1 MLLLVRCWLLST
13 RCWTSVAFLAIRCVM
28 YLASVSII
36 LLPLLTFFR
45 NKVLLFHTLVCTEI
59 LLLDLLLTKATI
71 CSCFL
76 FYFLVT
82 WHLWV
87 QRWHAFRLLS
97 IYWVIFLLGFF
108 VWTVLTRGHNWPLD
122 LLLNHSSLICRP
134 TNLNSSLRVEYL
146 AISYSIATFADTWLG
161 PQAGY
166 YINTLS
172 TIAFKSFWFIGLNI
186 LWLADFLICS
196 CCCEAH
202 LSKILHH
209 SSRAGGLRIKSS
221 LCSCVS
227 RCFT

>member
-1 MLLLVRCWLLST
+1 MLLLVCCRLFSA
-13 RCWTSVAFLAIRCVM
+13 RCWTSVPFLAIRCVM

-45 NKVLLFHTLVCTEI
+45 DKVLLFHSLVCTEI
-59 LLLDLLLTKATI
+59 LLLNLLLTKATI

-87 QRWHAFRLLS
+87 QRRHAIRMLS
-97 IYWVIFLLGFF
+97 IYWVIFFLRFF
-108 VWTVLTRGHNWPLD
+108 AWTVLTRGHYWFLD
-122 LLLNHSSLICRP
+122 LLLDHSSLICRP
-134 TNLNSSLRVEYL
+134 TNLNSSLRVKDL
-146 AISYSIATFADTWLG
+146 AISYPIATFADTWLG

-172 TIAFKSFWFIGLNI
+172 TVSFKSFWFIGVII
-186 LWLADFLICS
+186 LCLADLLVCS

-202 LSKILHH
+202 LCKILHH
-209 SSRAGGLRIKSS
+209 GRRTGGLRIKSS
-221 LCSCVS
+221 LCTCVS
-227 RCFT
+227 RCLT